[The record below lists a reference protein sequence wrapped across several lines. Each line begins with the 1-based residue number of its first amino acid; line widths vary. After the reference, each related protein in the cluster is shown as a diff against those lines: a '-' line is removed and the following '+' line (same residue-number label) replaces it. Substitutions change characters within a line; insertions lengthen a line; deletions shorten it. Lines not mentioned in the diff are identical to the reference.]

1 VSPGYTQSQGHTLE
15 IDHAAQ
21 AYMPLWLIGKV
32 YCKVRKGPHVAAL
45 IFVFFSIVE
54 ELCFSTRV
62 VDTKSGTY
70 AKVDIMLN
78 IITLRAYV

>member
-1 VSPGYTQSQGHTLE
+1 VAHR
-15 IDHAAQ
+15 
-21 AYMPLWLIGKV
+21 KV
-32 YCKVRKGPHVAAL
+32 YCKVRKDPHVVAL
-45 IFVFFSIVE
+45 IFVFFAIVE

-62 VDTKSGTY
+62 VDTKSGTG